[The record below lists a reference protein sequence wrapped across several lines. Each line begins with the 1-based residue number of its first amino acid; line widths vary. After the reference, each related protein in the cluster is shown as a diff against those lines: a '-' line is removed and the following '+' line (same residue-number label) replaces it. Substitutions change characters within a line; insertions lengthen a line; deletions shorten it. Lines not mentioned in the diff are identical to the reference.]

1 ENMEIVRYVEQGAER
16 PRVGLR
22 ANGKITPTRYGS
34 IAGLLQERLDDWP
47 VALESAGPEVDADSV
62 TYLPPVDGRTEV
74 WASGVTY
81 ERSRE
86 GRVEESV
93 QASVYELVY
102 DAPRPELFLK
112 AVAWR
117 VVTDGE
123 PVGVRADSEVDVPE
137 PELAVVANS
146 RGEIVG
152 YTVCN

>member
-1 ENMEIVRYVEQGAER
+1 MEIVRYVEQGAAQ

-22 ANGKITPTRYGS
+22 RDGKITPVPFGTVAELLREPLDALR
-34 IAGLLQERLDDWP
+34 AGLEP
-47 VALESAGPEVDADSV
+47 AGPEVDAGSV

-112 AVAWR
+112 SVAWR
-117 VVTDGE
+117 VVTDG
-123 PVGVRADSEVDVPE
+123 GAGGGRAESEGGGPE
-137 PELAVVANS
+137 
-146 RGEIVG
+146 
-152 YTVCN
+152 